1 MKARDAVV
9 EGWRNLRSGTG
20 RPIAVA
26 LALTLCGATLLGL
39 EVSSVAQLVT
49 RAHAFQDAGGSTLI
63 LESGGQVDAAACAR
77 LGSLTSVEGAAAVT
91 LGSRTVHP
99 AMLPQQAVPLIRAT
113 AGLADILGAHPDG
126 PGVWLSAE
134 AADNLGLRVGSALV
148 LDGLPTRV
156 AAVYAYPEDGRRPGL
171 GYAVIDPVPSGG
183 AFDECW
189 VRSWPTDDGVLPAL
203 TATAF
208 HPSTEQ
214 SQRRFSQLNGTLG
227 TTFDGAGELA
237 RRPSAPAAPAAL
249 AAGLLI
255 GYAAWWLRRLELA
268 SARHAGVPLR
278 ASWLTAMV
286 EQLAVLAVAWVWGV
300 VVALGAVHG
309 LASSDAWQVL
319 PFAARVLLALS
330 VGALVGS
337 SLAVVTVKER
347 QLFDYFKGR

>member
-1 MKARDAVV
+1 MNPLLRSTIALPKRWSTSWPLSRNETASSSLPLTTRASRSAAPTASPWREWPHEGELVKARDAVV

-49 RAHAFQDAGGSTLI
+49 RAHTFQDAGGSTLI

-77 LGSLTSVEGAAAVT
+77 LGSLTVGEGAAAVT

-126 PGVWLSAE
+126 PGLWLSAE

-148 LDGLPTRV
+148 LDGQPTRV

-227 TTFDGAGELA
+227 TTC
-237 RRPSAPAAPAAL
+237 
-249 AAGLLI
+249 LL
-255 GYAAWWLRRLELA
+255 YTSRC
-268 SARHAGVPLR
+268 V
-278 ASWLTAMV
+278 
-286 EQLAVLAVAWVWGV
+286 
-300 VVALGAVHG
+300 
-309 LASSDAWQVL
+309 
-319 PFAARVLLALS
+319 
-330 VGALVGS
+330 
-337 SLAVVTVKER
+337 
-347 QLFDYFKGR
+347 